1 MRGHNDGRFL
11 LRHPFRHNPK
21 GLDPSLLISRR
32 SQHETCPR
40 NFVAIPK
47 APVEAP
53 EISLTP
59 VGVGSALRVSSVDSP
74 MIPAASLGRADESNG
89 LVLQPGRQQD
99 LFPLQ
104 DSPDR
109 LLFEPEI
116 MTGLEE
122 IAFLGVIKELP
133 FGSFRMHGVD
143 AKRRVVRFGAH
154 YLAGSAEMRPAS
166 EFPLPLEPLQAHSVS
181 ESLVTGY
188 PPVAAIGWHRDS
200 PPFGIVAGVS
210 LGGA

>member
-1 MRGHNDGRFL
+1 
-11 LRHPFRHNPK
+11 
-21 GLDPSLLISRR
+21 
-32 SQHETCPR
+32 
-40 NFVAIPK
+40 
-47 APVEAP
+47 
-53 EISLTP
+53 
-59 VGVGSALRVSSVDSP
+59 

-166 EFPLPLEPLQAHSVS
+166 EFPLPLEPLRGRAAKVAGVQAHSVS
-181 ESLVTGY
+181 ESLVTEY
-188 PPVAAIGWHRDS
+188 PPGAAIGWHRDS